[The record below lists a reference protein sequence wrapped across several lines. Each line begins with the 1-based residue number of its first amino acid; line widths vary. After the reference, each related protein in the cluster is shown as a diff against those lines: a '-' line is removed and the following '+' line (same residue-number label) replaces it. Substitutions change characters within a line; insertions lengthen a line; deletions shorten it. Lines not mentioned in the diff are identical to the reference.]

1 MSSITHKPESTSASH
16 VHFNFSW
23 AIIQDCPCGCTAND
37 PESVTIEDELSD
49 VMDTLRYTQ
58 KVGIRTI
65 LDMLQVI
72 QRKRAAV
79 LHAESNGITQAL
91 TVTMLMTEL
100 GEA

>member
-1 MSSITHKPESTSASH
+1 MSKSPNHEPSSH
-16 VHFNFSW
+16 VHFAFSW

-37 PESVTIEDELSD
+37 PDSVTIENELSD

-72 QRKRAAV
+72 QHKRSAV
-79 LHAESNGITQAL
+79 LHAESSGITQAL

>member
-58 KVGIRTI
+58 RVSVRTI

-72 QRKRAAV
+72 QRKRSAV
-79 LHAESNGITQAL
+79 LRNDSNGVAQAL